1 MATMT
6 SVSLGENSKFTANPS
21 ERDRIRKFYRD
32 VLGCPATRESERIDI
47 FRIGTSFYL
56 GVVYDDSALSAADSL
71 KSIWLD
77 LRTDRPEEV
86 KKKILD
92 FGIQG
97 IEFWDREHFYFQA
110 PGGQVFRLVG
120 ANEEMS
126 KWQR

>member
-1 MATMT
+1 
-6 SVSLGENSKFTANPS
+6 LGENSKFFAKPS

-32 VLGCPATRESERIDI
+32 VLGCAATKESESIDI

-56 GVVYDDSALSAADSL
+56 GVVYDNSALSASDNL

-77 LRTDRPEEV
+77 LRTDRPEELEQ
-86 KKKILD
+86 KILN
-92 FGIQG
+92 FGIKG
-97 IEFWDREHFYFQA
+97 IEFWDKEHFYFQA

-120 ANEEMS
+120 SSEDMS